1 MDVMNKRVLKLALPS
16 ILANLTV
23 PLVGM
28 VDIAVAGHLD
38 ASAAALIGG
47 VSVGSL
53 MFDLLYWNF
62 GFLRA
67 GTGGMT
73 AQAFG
78 RSDWDE
84 CVGNLLRGVGLA
96 LVISLV
102 LILLQWPFQKLI
114 FLFVGCSDEVHTL
127 ALDYFYIRIWA
138 APATLSLMAFRGWF
152 IGMQDTVSSML
163 TDVLVNG
170 GNIIFSVLL
179 TFGIA
184 RAGLGGLGFDGIAA
198 GTVVAQYSGL
208 IFASA
213 VALRKLRKFPRRA
226 VPVVSSDARGFSGSS
241 QPVVKTLDSSEAPSL
256 SDAAS
261 FSRCDS
267 GIPETDLGVG
277 TSLDSSVADLSSEGT
292 PSYSSVD
299 EPHFEHCVG
308 SAKVDSEVEPGL
320 SPVGDSY
327 FEHCVDSAKVDSEVE
342 PGFSPVGD
350 PSNKRLKDEY
360 VLGSKFKV
368 MPWCGGLS
376 LGEVFAKDK
385 VRRFFSVNRDL
396 FIRSV
401 CLIIV
406 YLAFMAISA
415 GLGNTLLASCSIMLK
430 LLLLFSYF
438 TDGFAFAGESLTG
451 RFVGMRWPSMVR
463 LTVDYTFAWSMG
475 IAVIFVFIYAFFGDS
490 LLRLLT
496 SDPAVVSAAHQ
507 FMPWLFLFPLVSCP
521 AFTWDGI
528 YTGAT
533 ATKPMRDSNIGCVA
547 AFFAVWLLGKLLLS
561 SLGTPIAQIPSVTT
575 TASSVSSLLSS
586 SSLTPTAS
594 AHLLF
599 AAYYAHVIYRSLYQ
613 TFLYRKSI
621 LAPLR

>member
-1 MDVMNKRVLKLALPS
+1 MDAMNKRVLKLALPS

-28 VDIAVAGHLD
+28 VDIAIAGHLD

-47 VSVGSL
+47 ISVGSL

-114 FLFVGCSDEVHTL
+114 FLFVGCSDEVHVL

-138 APATLSLMAFRGWF
+138 APATLTLMAFRGWF
-152 IGMQDTVSSML
+152 IGMQDTFSSML
-163 TDVLVNG
+163 TDVIVNG
-170 GNIIFSVLL
+170 GNIVFSVLL
-179 TFGIA
+179 TFGL
-184 RAGLGGLGFDGIAA
+184 AGAGFGGLGFKGISA

-208 IFASA
+208 LFASA

-226 VPVVSSDARGFSGSS
+226 VSAVPSDAGCFSGAPQPFVKSS
-241 QPVVKTLDSSEAPSL
+241 DSSEATSL
-256 SDAAS
+256 TDAS
-261 FSRCDS
+261 FRS
-267 GIPETDLGVG
+267 V
-277 TSLDSSVADLSSEGT
+277 SS
-292 PSYSSVD
+292 Y
-299 EPHFEHCVG
+299 
-308 SAKVDSEVEPGL
+308 
-320 SPVGDSY
+320 
-327 FEHCVDSAKVDSEVE
+327 
-342 PGFSPVGD
+342 D
-350 PSNKRLKDEY
+350 PSNKRLNGEY
-360 VLGSKFKV
+360 VIGSK
-368 MPWCGGLS
+368 MSWCGGLS
-376 LGEVFAKDK
+376 LDEVFAKDK
-385 VRRFFSVNRDL
+385 VSRFFSVNRDL

-406 YLAFMAISA
+406 YLAYMAISA
-415 GLGNTLLASCSIMLK
+415 GLGDTLLASCSIMLK

-438 TDGFAFAGESLTG
+438 TDGFAFAGEALTG

-463 LTVDYTFAWSMG
+463 LTVNYTFGWSMG

-496 SDPAVVSAAHQ
+496 SDPVVLSATHQ
-507 FMPWLFLFPLVSCP
+507 FMPWLLVFPLISCP

-547 AFFAVWLLGKLLLS
+547 AFFAVWFLGNLLLPALDPSLAATAGFSAIDSLATS
-561 SLGTPIAQIPSVTT
+561 SPSVS
-575 TASSVSSLLSS
+575 SSVSSAASSAVSSAAPLSNPFTFLFSTTLLPS
-586 SSLTPTAS
+586 AS

-599 AAYYAHVIYRSLYQ
+599 AAYSAHVIYRSLYQ
-613 TFLYRKSI
+613 TLLYRKSI